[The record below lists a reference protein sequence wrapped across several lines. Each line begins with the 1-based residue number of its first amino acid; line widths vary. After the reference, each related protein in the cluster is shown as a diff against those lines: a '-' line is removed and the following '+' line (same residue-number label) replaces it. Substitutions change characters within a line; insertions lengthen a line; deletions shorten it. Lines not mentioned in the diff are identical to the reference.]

1 MNKKPL
7 NTNAIDWE
15 RSIQI
20 GVILTLVS
28 TFFILSRLDAFEAMS
43 FETAMQQQPTTSV
56 PDTAEAVQKS
66 TPADSESEQLTQ
78 DFLNETS
85 PLSKPSESLK
95 PQDISFTEIS
105 GPGKQCS
112 STGDAGQGS
121 QGCLQRNADGSFS
134 EIEAQWE
141 NFGDE
146 IKKQIIVKNYD
157 AKGDQI
163 SEETIR
169 IKASG
174 KILNDGTRVLEK
186 ESIDIVKQPAQGKV
200 TRDLIVKNYEKGQ
213 STKVTWAHYVENPNI
228 GALKAGLAHHA
239 VLYYENGKVKAGF
252 ANQYKNGRVV
262 DTLLNYNPAKNPN
275 LRLELTGITK
285 WANWIDQLVQAPIAA
300 MQS

>member
-1 MNKKPL
+1 MEKKL
-7 NTNAIDWE
+7 RNTDTMDWE
-15 RSIQI
+15 KSIQI
-20 GVILTLVS
+20 GLILTLVS
-28 TFFILSRLDAFEAMS
+28 SFFILSRLDAFEATS

-56 PDTAEAVQKS
+56 SETEETAQTS
-66 TPADSESEQLTQ
+66 TSSDSEGEPLTQ
-78 DFLNETS
+78 DFLSENS
-85 PLSKPSESLK
+85 PLSKPDESLNPK
-95 PQDISFTEIS
+95 DISFTEIS

-112 STGDAGQGS
+112 STGNAGQGS
-121 QGCLQRNADGSFS
+121 QGCLQRNEDGSFS

-157 AKGDQI
+157 AKGDPI

-169 IKASG
+169 IKASE
-174 KILNDGTRVLEK
+174 KMLADGTRALEK

-213 STKVTWAHYVENPNI
+213 STKVTWAHYIENPNI

-285 WANWIDQLVQAPIAA
+285 WENWIDQLIQSPIAA
-300 MQS
+300 MKS